1 MKFQNVWYSALHIPL
16 QSYHRAS
23 AAWLRSS
30 LLLGLVLYSVQWLV
44 LPAQLIQAAP
54 YIQADE
60 SPQPQRVTQGLQT
73 LYDLRTLAA
82 GQAEDQAGTPQP
94 LPLQLQNPGAAK
106 AGPSGLTIQGK
117 TLLAS
122 QQTATALTAAI
133 QRSAAMSVE
142 VWMRPGS
149 TSQSGPARIVT
160 LSKDGS
166 ERNFTLGQDG
176 DRLEFRLRT
185 SSTNTNGIPALTS
198 QSGVVQ
204 TEWMHVVC
212 THSRSGVTRLFVNGA
227 EVAEQ
232 KLAGDFSNWNANYKL
247 GLANEFSG
255 DRPWL
260 GTIAL
265 VAIFSRDLSAAE
277 VQQNFA
283 AGIPDSL
290 ESPEPTPIE
299 LNARLFE
306 TQVAPIL
313 ARHCLE
319 CHDTAN
325 QLGALD
331 LSRREPALRG
341 GENGVAFVA
350 GQSTASRLW
359 QSVDSDEMPADRNPL
374 NAEEKELLKRWLD
387 DGAEWSLPTI
397 DPANYVHGA
406 GSQIVFVQRLTV
418 PEYAETVRSILGV
431 DVLEF
436 AQQTLPA
443 DLRADGF
450 SNTAYNLTV
459 DLAHIEGF
467 AKLAESITQQ
477 LDVGSIARR
486 YTRSRELSDENVEK
500 FIKPLGR
507 LMLRGPISD
516 DEKQI
521 FLGVSTSV
529 AAGGGDFD
537 EAVRHVIATMLQ
549 SPRFLY
555 RMELQ
560 RGDGT
565 AWPVNAYELASRLSY
580 ILWGGPPDESLLAAA
595 DKGELSGDALQEQVE
610 RMLKDE
616 RAVRRSKQFVSEWLN
631 LNHLRNLQPDAE
643 RFPKWDPLL
652 AEDMQAETLA
662 YFEEIVWTQ
671 NRPLADL
678 LNAKVTFASP
688 PLAAYYGLPQAAAS
702 AREETARQATAA
714 AEGLEAF
721 LRYDLTHVAERG
733 GLLTQGSTLSI
744 GGDDASM
751 VTRGLFVM
759 HELLRGAVKD
769 PPPCVNTTPVASQ
782 PGLTQRAIAEQR
794 LRDSSCQ
801 GCHAKFEPLSFGLEK
816 FDGLGGFR
824 EIDEHGNAL
833 REDGQVLFPGTAEA
847 IEYQTSAELMNLLA
861 ESERVK
867 ESITWKVCQFAVGRP
882 LGAEDARTLAEIHS
896 TAQAAGGRWSDVMRA
911 IVLSD
916 LVQTIRTETG
926 VKR

>member
-1 MKFQNVWYSALHIPL
+1 MKSQNTKYSALRFSQ
-16 QSYHRAS
+16 QSHFRMCR
-23 AAWLRSS
+23 AWLRASV
-30 LLLGLVLYSVQWLV
+30 LVGLILGSVHWNV
-44 LPAQLIQAAP
+44 HSA
-54 YIQADE
+54 QADE
-60 SPQPQRVTQGLQT
+60 PPKPRRVTQGLQSF
-73 LYDLRTLAA
+73 YDLRTLAA
-82 GQAEDQAGTPQP
+82 DEAKDQAGGLTP
-94 LPLQLQNPGAAK
+94 LPMQLKNPGAAK
-106 AGPSGLTIQGK
+106 AGPVGLTIQGN

-122 QQTATALTAAI
+122 RQTASGLTAAI
-133 QRSAAMSVE
+133 QRSGAMSVE

-160 LSKDGS
+160 LSKNGS

-185 SSTNTNGIPALTS
+185 SSTNDNGVPGLAS

-204 TEWMHVVC
+204 TELMHVVC
-212 THSRSGVTRLFVNGA
+212 THSRSGITRIFVNGGQ
-227 EVAEQ
+227 VAEQ
-232 KLAGDFSNWNANYKL
+232 KLSGDFSNWNSNYHL

-265 VAIFSRDLSAAE
+265 VAIFGRDLSAE
-277 VQQNFA
+277 EIQQNFA
-283 AGIPDSL
+283 AGVGNAMESL
-290 ESPEPTPIE
+290 EPTPAE

-341 GENGVAFVA
+341 GESGLAFVA
-350 GQSTASRLW
+350 GHSTESRLW
-359 QSVDSDEMPADRNPL
+359 HSVASDEMPADRNPL
-374 NAEEKELLKRWLD
+374 SAEEKELLKRWLD
-387 DGAEWSLPTI
+387 GGAEWSLPTI

-406 GSQIVFVQRLTV
+406 GSQSVFVQRLTV
-418 PEYAETVRSILGV
+418 PEYAETVRSILGI
-431 DVLEF
+431 DVLEL
-436 AQQTLPA
+436 ARETMPA

-467 AKLAESITQQ
+467 AKMAESITQR
-477 LDVGSIARR
+477 LDVASIAKKH
-486 YTRSRELSDENVEK
+486 TKSRELSDENFEK
-500 FIKPLGR
+500 FIIPFGR
-507 LMLRGPISD
+507 LMLRGPISEE
-516 DEKQI
+516 EKQI

-537 EAVRHVIATMLQ
+537 DAVRHIIAAMLQ
-549 SPRFLY
+549 SPRFVY

-565 AWPVNAYELASRLSY
+565 AWPVNTYELASRLSF

-595 DKGELSGDALQEQVE
+595 DKAKLSGDALQAQVE
-610 RMLKDE
+610 RMLSDE

-631 LNHLRNLQPDAE
+631 IDHLRNLQPDAQ
-643 RFPKWDPLL
+643 RFPQWNGQL

-678 LNAKVTFASP
+678 LNAQVT
-688 PLAAYYGLPQAAAS
+688 LATPRLADYYGLSQT
-702 AREETARQATAA
+702 TARAANETTANEATANA
-714 AEGLEAF
+714 VTLSGGDGALM
-721 LRYDLTHVAERG
+721 RYDLSQVAERG

-769 PPPCVNTTPVASQ
+769 PPPCVNTTPIPSQ
-782 PGLTQRAIAEQR
+782 PGLTQRAIAEER
-794 LRDSSCQ
+794 LRNSSCQ

-824 EIDEHGNAL
+824 EFDEHGNAL
-833 REDGQVLFPGTAEA
+833 REDGKVLFPGDAEP
-847 IEYQTSAELMNLLA
+847 IDYETSAELMNLLA
-861 ESERVK
+861 QSERVK
-867 ESITWKVCQFAVGRP
+867 ESITWKVSQFALGRP
-882 LGAEDARTLAEIHS
+882 LGAEDARTLAEIHN
-896 TAQAAGGRWSDVMRA
+896 TAQAAGGRWSDVMKA

-916 LVQTIRTETG
+916 LVQTIRTEAG
-926 VKR
+926 EKR